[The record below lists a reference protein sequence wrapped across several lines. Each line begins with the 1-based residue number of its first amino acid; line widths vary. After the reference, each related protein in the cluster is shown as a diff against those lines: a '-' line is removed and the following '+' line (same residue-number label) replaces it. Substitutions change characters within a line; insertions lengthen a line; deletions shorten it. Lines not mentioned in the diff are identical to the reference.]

1 MTSPEFKEEK
11 ERYRESQMFSEKVE
25 KKILDKIRKQ
35 ESYSDVVFCP
45 NISCGVPVKII
56 DELDM
61 IILKCSMCG
70 FEKKIDKV

>member
-1 MTSPEFKEEK
+1 MLN
-11 ERYRESQMFSEKVE
+11 EKVE

-45 NISCGVPVKII
+45 NKSCGVPVKIV
-56 DELDM
+56 DEPDM

-70 FEKKIDKV
+70 FEKKIKKV